1 VNYIDV
7 LVVAAVPLH
16 RNVLS
21 FYSMECVSTAGSGS
35 PTEAENLG
43 SLFPEA
49 LTSNATGDSAPAC
62 GRVNIMGSI
71 VQDSAPYLFP
81 FIIEYSLI
89 GAAVIYVMWRHI
101 GRSPRS
107 AVLFVHSTLA
117 ECDMM

>member
-1 VNYIDV
+1 MADCGIVQVNCILPIYGDMS
-7 LVVAAVPLH
+7 
-16 RNVLS
+16 NVHFKKCMS
-21 FYSMECVSTAGSGS
+21 VAGSGS
-35 PTEAENLG
+35 PTEAENIA
-43 SLFPEA
+43 SLLPQA
-49 LTSNATGDSAPAC
+49 LTSNVTMDSVPAC

-107 AVLFVHSTLA
+107 AVLLSVISVLA
-117 ECDMM
+117 E